1 MHLRRVVITGMGS
14 VSPLGRGLPA
24 LLEGLEAGRS
34 AVRRMEGWTQYIG
47 LRSQVAAPAELKD
60 EKLIP
65 RQSRRSMGRLS
76 LFAVQ
81 AAQDA
86 VADAAL
92 DPALAGSGRMG
103 CVVGSTTGSAIS
115 ISQAF
120 ETMLPDHDLTKLSS
134 MQFFHCISHTA
145 TMNVAQA
152 LKLNG
157 WVMATSAACASAM
170 QALGAGYDLIRL
182 GRQDVVL
189 CGGAEELHP
198 TVTGSFDVLFATS
211 VKYNDTPSLTPRPFD
226 RDRDG
231 LVCGEG
237 AGILVLE
244 DYEHAVKRGAR
255 ILAEVLGYHTCSSG
269 DHVSESSRPAMVTCM
284 REALRAAD
292 LQPSQVDY
300 VNAHATATLQG
311 DKEEAEAIAEV
322 FGPAVPVSS
331 LKGYIG
337 HTLGASAAIELAAA
351 LAGSRKGLL
360 YPTLNLQNIS
370 PECGGINHVTGTAF
384 HRDTRIL
391 VKNSFAFGGISAVL
405 VCRVVQPE

>member
-1 MHLRRVVITGMGS
+1 MQLRRVVITGMGS
-14 VSPLGRGLPA
+14 VSPFGRGVAA
-24 LLEGLEAGRS
+24 LTDGIEAGRS
-34 AVRRMEGWTQYIG
+34 AVRKMEGWGQYLG
-47 LRSQVAAPAELKD
+47 LRSLVGAPAEMKD

-65 RQSRRSMGRLS
+65 RLNRRSMGRLS
-76 LFAVQ
+76 IFAVQ

-86 VADAAL
+86 VADAGL
-92 DPALAGSGRMG
+92 DPALATTGRMG

-145 TMNVAQA
+145 TMNVAQC

-170 QALGAGYDLIRL
+170 QAIGAGYDLIRL
-182 GRQDVVL
+182 GRQDVML

-211 VKYNDTPSLTPRPFD
+211 VKYNDTPEQTPRPFD

-237 AGILVLE
+237 GGILVLE
-244 DYEHAVKRGAR
+244 DYEHAVKRGAP
-255 ILAEVLGYHTCSSG
+255 ILAEILGYHTCSSG

-284 REALRAAD
+284 HEALRAAQ
-292 LQPSQVDY
+292 LEPSQVDY
-300 VNAHATATLQG
+300 VNAHATATMQG

-322 FGPAVPVSS
+322 FGAKVPVSS

-337 HTLGASAAIELAAA
+337 HTLGASAAIELAASF
-351 LAGSRKGLL
+351 AGIRKGLL
-360 YPTLNLQNIS
+360 YPTLNLQNVS
-370 PECGGINHVTGTAF
+370 PECQGVGHIMGGALKREARVV
-384 HRDTRIL
+384 

-405 VCRVVQPE
+405 VCRMS

>member
-1 MHLRRVVITGMGS
+1 MQLRRVVITGMGS
-14 VSPLGRGLPA
+14 VSPFGRGVAA
-24 LLEGLEAGRS
+24 LTDGIEAGRS
-34 AVRRMEGWTQYIG
+34 AVRKMEGWGQYLG
-47 LRSQVAAPAELKD
+47 LRSLVGAPAELKD

-65 RQSRRSMGRLS
+65 RLNRRSMGRLS
-76 LFAVQ
+76 IFAVQ

-86 VADAAL
+86 VADAGL
-92 DPALAGSGRMG
+92 DPALATTGRMG

-145 TMNVAQA
+145 TMNVAQC

-170 QALGAGYDLIRL
+170 QAIGAGYDLIRL
-182 GRQDVVL
+182 GRQDVML

-211 VKYNDTPSLTPRPFD
+211 VKYNDTPDQTPRPFD

-237 AGILVLE
+237 GGILVLE
-244 DYEHAVKRGAR
+244 DYEHAVKRGAP
-255 ILAEVLGYHTCSSG
+255 ILAEILGYHTCSSG

-284 REALRAAD
+284 HEALRAAQ
-292 LQPSQVDY
+292 LEPGQVDY
-300 VNAHATATLQG
+300 VNAHATATMQG

-322 FGPAVPVSS
+322 FGAKVPVSS

-337 HTLGASAAIELAAA
+337 HTLGASAAIELAASF
-351 LAGSRKGLL
+351 AGIRKGLL
-360 YPTLNLQNIS
+360 YPTLNLQNVS
-370 PECGGINHVTGTAF
+370 PECQGVGHIMGGALKREARVV
-384 HRDTRIL
+384 

-405 VCRVVQPE
+405 VCRMG